1 LELITKNQG
10 ELTMN
15 KKVAIIAS
23 NGGLFDA
30 YKVFNIATA
39 AAATDQE
46 VAIFFTFEGLNLIH
60 KEANKQLSMPA
71 GKEHFAEGFAKA
83 NVPSIPELLE
93 MAQEMGV
100 KFIGCQMTMD
110 VMGLE
115 KEDFVDGIEV
125 GGAVTFL
132 DFAKD
137 ADVTLTF

>member
-1 LELITKNQG
+1 
-10 ELTMN
+10 MN
-15 KKVAIIAS
+15 RKVAIIAS

-60 KEANKQLSMPA
+60 KEANKQLPMPE
-71 GKEHFAEGFAKA
+71 GKEHFAEGFTKA
-83 NVPSIPELLE
+83 NVPAIPELVA
-93 MAQEMGV
+93 MAQQMGV
-100 KFIGCQMTMD
+100 TFIGCQMTID
-110 VMGLE
+110 VMGLDQ
-115 KEDFVDGIEV
+115 EDFIDGIEV

-132 DFAKD
+132 EFAKD

>member
-1 LELITKNQG
+1 MT
-10 ELTMN
+10 

-23 NGGLFDA
+23 NGGVFDA

-39 AAATDQE
+39 AAATDME

-60 KEANKQLSMPA
+60 KEAHKQLPMPE

-83 NVPSIPELLE
+83 NVPAIPELVA

-100 KFIGCQMTMD
+100 RFIGCQMTID

-115 KEDFVDGIEV
+115 KEAFVDGIDI

-132 DFAKD
+132 EYAKD
-137 ADVTLTF
+137 ADITLTF

>member
-1 LELITKNQG
+1 
-10 ELTMN
+10 MS

-39 AAATDQE
+39 AAATDQK

-60 KEANKQLSMPA
+60 KEAYQQLPMPE

-83 NVPSIPELLE
+83 NIPSIPELVA
-93 MAQEMGV
+93 MAQELGV
-100 KFIGCQMTMD
+100 TFIGCQMTMD

-115 KEDFVDGIEV
+115 KEQFIEGVEV

-132 DFAKD
+132 RFAKD
-137 ADVTLTF
+137 ADITLTF

>member
-1 LELITKNQG
+1 
-10 ELTMN
+10 MN
-15 KKVAIIAS
+15 KRVAIIAS

-39 AAATDQE
+39 AAASDQE
-46 VAIFFTFEGLNLIH
+46 VAIFFTFEGLNLID
-60 KEANKQLSMPA
+60 KEANKQLPMPQ
-71 GKEHFAEGFAKA
+71 GKEHFTEGFSKA
-83 NVPSIPELLE
+83 NVPSIPELID
-93 MAQEMGV
+93 MAQELGV

-115 KEDFVDGIEV
+115 KEDFIDGIEV

-132 DFAKD
+132 EFAKD

>member
-1 LELITKNQG
+1 MT
-10 ELTMN
+10 

-23 NGGLFDA
+23 NGGMFDA

-39 AAATDQE
+39 AAATEQE

-60 KEANKQLSMPA
+60 KEAHKQLPMPA
-71 GKEHFAEGFAKA
+71 GKEHFAEGFANA
-83 NVPSIPELLE
+83 NVPGIPELVE

-100 KFIGCQMTMD
+100 RFIGCQMTMD
-110 VMGLE
+110 VMGLG
-115 KEDFVDGIEV
+115 KEAFVEGIEV

-132 DFAKD
+132 DFAND

>member
-1 LELITKNQG
+1 
-10 ELTMN
+10 MN

-60 KEANKQLSMPA
+60 KEAYQQLPMPE

-83 NVPSIPELLE
+83 NVPGIPELVA
-93 MAQEMGV
+93 MAQQMGV
-100 KFIGCQMTMD
+100 TFIGCQMTMD
-110 VMGLE
+110 VMGLT
-115 KEDFVDGIEV
+115 KENFIDGMEV

-132 DFAKD
+132 EFAKN
-137 ADVTLTF
+137 ADITLTF

>member
-1 LELITKNQG
+1 MT
-10 ELTMN
+10 

-39 AAATDQE
+39 AASMDQE

-60 KEANKQLSMPA
+60 KEANQQLPMPE

-83 NVPSIPELLE
+83 NVPTIPGMLA
-93 MAQEMGV
+93 MAQELGV
-100 KFIGCQMTMD
+100 KLIGCQMTMD
-110 VMGLE
+110 VMELE
-115 KEDFVDGIEV
+115 QEVFVDGVEV

-132 DFAKD
+132 EFAQN
-137 ADVTLTF
+137 ADVTLTL

>member
-1 LELITKNQG
+1 MHTKCLISQQR
-10 ELTMN
+10 
-15 KKVAIIAS
+15 AAS
-23 NGGLFDA
+23 M
-30 YKVFNIATA
+30 
-39 AAATDQE
+39 DQE

-60 KEANKQLSMPA
+60 KEANKQLPMPA

-83 NVPSIPELLE
+83 NVPSIPDMVAMANEL
-93 MAQEMGV
+93 GV

-115 KEDFVDGIEV
+115 QEVFVDGIEV

-132 DFAKD
+132 QFAKD

>member
-1 LELITKNQG
+1 MT
-10 ELTMN
+10 

-46 VAIFFTFEGLNLIH
+46 VTIFFTFEGLNLIH
-60 KEANKQLSMPA
+60 KEGNKQLPMPQ

-83 NVPSIPELLE
+83 NVPAIPELLA
-93 MAQEMGV
+93 MAQDLGV
-100 KFIGCQMTMD
+100 TFIGCQMTMD
-110 VMGLE
+110 VMGLV

-132 DFAKD
+132 EFAKD